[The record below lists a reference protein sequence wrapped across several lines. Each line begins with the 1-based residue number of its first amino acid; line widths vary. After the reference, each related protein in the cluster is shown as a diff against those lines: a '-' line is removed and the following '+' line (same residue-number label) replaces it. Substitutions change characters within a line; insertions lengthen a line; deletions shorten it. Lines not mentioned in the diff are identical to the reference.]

1 MNKRIISLLLV
12 LAMAF
17 GLAACGAPAAPAAPA
32 SGDVVAKAEMQFIEA
47 EDAKNVLNDEGYI
60 FFDLRK
66 AADVSANTIPGALA
80 YDMTAAREGDEEA
93 GKTAMTEATKDL
105 DKNVVLICYSG
116 KNYAQTATNALAAI
130 GYDMSKVFTLKG
142 GFNNWSEVYPEL
154 TTAGGAAE
162 EAPAA
167 PAEEKPEVSVVRWN
181 WGTSANVLVAL
192 ALEKGYFAE
201 YGLEIEFVN
210 ANENASAMTLLATG
224 QVDVVSN
231 SGTASPLQNV
241 ASGVDMTFFG
251 GHMMQGCMP
260 VIARKGTEWNGITS
274 LVGEDKKVA
283 INPSYFAFTGA
294 LMEAGVEDP
303 MTAVN
308 WVAGMSYPDALAAVQ
323 RGEIDYALM
332 GTGQNFQVQNMEDIE
347 ILCYQGDVMP
357 NYSCCRMECP
367 TEFIEK
373 NPIAIKCILKAL
385 IRAQADFEADKEAC
399 VPVLAKAINADND
412 YVAAYLLNDYLKI
425 HVDPLSSSIVRA
437 WGILDKTGFLDEN
450 AKNINIEDHINTS
463 IYAEAL
469 AECEAEY
476 GAQFPEFYKAM
487 NEFFA
492 ANNG

>member
-12 LAMAF
+12 LVMVL
-17 GLAACGAPAAPAAPA
+17 GLVACGAPAAEAPAATA
-32 SGDVVAKAEMQFIEA
+32 DVAMQYIKAEEA
-47 EDAKNVLNDEGYI
+47 KELLNDDGYV
-60 FFDLRK
+60 FFDVRK
-66 AADVSANTIPGALA
+66 AADSSANSIPGALA
-80 YDMTAAREGDEEA
+80 YDMDAAKEGDAEA
-93 GKTAMTEATKDL
+93 GKATMTKATEGL
-105 DKNVVLICYSG
+105 DKKIILVCYSG
-116 KNYAQTATNALAAI
+116 KRYAQAATNALSAI
-130 GYDMSKVFTLKG
+130 GYDMSKVFTLEG
-142 GFNNWSEVYPEL
+142 GFTNWSEQLPEL
-154 TTAGGAAE
+154 TTAGGAAV

-167 PAEEKPEVSVVRWN
+167 EKPEVSVVRWN

-241 ASGVDMTFFG
+241 AAGVDMTFFG

-260 VIARKGTEWNGITS
+260 VIAKKGAEWEGVTS
-274 LVGEDKKVA
+274 LVGKKAA

-308 WVAGMSYPDALAAVQ
+308 WVSGMSYPDALAAVQ
-323 RGEIDYALM
+323 RGEVDYALM
-332 GTGQNFQVQNMEDIE
+332 GTGQNFQVNNMPDIE

-373 NPIAIKCILKAL
+373 NPITVKCILKAL

-412 YVAAYLLNDYLKI
+412 YVSAYLLNDYLKI

-437 WGILDKTGFLDEN
+437 WDILDKTGFLDAN

-476 GAQFPEFYKAM
+476 GALFPEFYKAM
-487 NEFFA
+487 NEFYA